1 MQWNATGKLTTK
13 AMLPLQRWTNESAGP
28 RDLIGSRPHMTSAV
42 ASCTN
47 ARTRTIVASQA
58 FICRTPE
65 KPRVNTGRPAASC
78 TRAYTPRQTATIA
91 PAKMATVTP
100 PRARRGRS
108 ATAVAI
114 RPPSCRLL
122 QQMIKQESLCTG
134 GSTKQPLQL
143 FFLFFRGRRLEVVL
157 AQPAFPELVA
167 GRVTHAECGYQDQY
181 GCGHTYRD

>member
-28 RDLIGSRPHMTSAV
+28 RDLIGSRPHITSAV
-42 ASCTN
+42 ASCTK

-78 TRAYTPRQTATIA
+78 TRAYTPRQTATTA
-91 PAKMATVTP
+91 PAKIAMVSP

-114 RPPSCRLL
+114 RSPLL
-122 QQMIKQESLCTG
+122 PAASADDQAGVIVHGRQWEAT
-134 GSTKQPLQL
+134 PRA
-143 FFLFFRGRRLEVVL
+143 FLPVL
-157 AQPAFPELVA
+157 PRAAARDRA
-167 GRVTHAECGYQDQY
+167 GAAG
-181 GCGHTYRD
+181 